1 MLLPI
6 ASGFMAGAGL
16 FALAITV
23 RELRI
28 NRIRIIDALKGRY

>member
-6 ASGFMAGAGL
+6 ASGFMIGAGC
-16 FALAITV
+16 FSVAITV